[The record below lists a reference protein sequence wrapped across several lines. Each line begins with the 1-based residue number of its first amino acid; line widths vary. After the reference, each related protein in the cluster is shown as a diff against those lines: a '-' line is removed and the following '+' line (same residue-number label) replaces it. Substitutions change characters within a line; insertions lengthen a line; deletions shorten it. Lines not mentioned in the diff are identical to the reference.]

1 LDPDTLQGSHLIGL
15 AVSVRRERER
25 ERESERRGGS
35 QVDKR
40 RLISGDMREE

>member
-1 LDPDTLQGSHLIGL
+1 MT
-15 AVSVRRERER
+15 VSVRRERER
-25 ERESERRGGS
+25 ERERERRGRS